1 MENIRTKGV
10 FFNEAD
16 IKGIVEKYLD
26 WTELC
31 EDQVFCAETIMNDTT
46 PIGTSIIVGV
56 DGIRCEDGSDVIK
69 LVLSSGI
76 YEIPVRTVGPN
87 DEINVRFDET
97 IHVQGTYGVIYE
109 DGTLDILTDEEKEFK
124 WAVDEQLGERDDE
137 FAQAFRADNTRAIGG
152 RGLVLLE
159 KIKTE
164 IKNDNILT
172 SDGITPSQ
180 LVAVFIELTDKYI
193 NACANVESLTAKHDE
208 VLAQYKDTYE
218 EGSKATRKL
227 AREVEVLNQKIDTN
241 YQISEFC
248 LATINAAVYP
258 VLRTE
263 VAR

>member
-1 MENIRTKGV
+1 MENIKTKGV

-26 WTELC
+26 WAEL
-31 EDQVFCAETIMNDTT
+31 EADQVFCAETIMSDTT

-56 DGIRCEDGSDVIK
+56 DGIKCEDGSNVLK

-87 DEINVRFDET
+87 DELKVRFDET
-97 IHVQGTYGVIYE
+97 IHVQGTYGTLSESGY
-109 DGTLDILTDEEKEFK
+109 LDILTDEEKAFK
-124 WAVDEQLGERDDE
+124 AAVDEQLGDRVDE
-137 FAQAFRADNTRAIGG
+137 FAQAFRVDNTRAIGG

-180 LVAVFIELTDKYI
+180 LVAVFIELTDKYV
-193 NACANVESLTAKHDE
+193 NACANIERLTAKHDD
-208 VLAQYKDTYE
+208 VLAEYKDTYD
-218 EGSKATRKL
+218 EGSKATKKL

-241 YQISEFC
+241 KQISEFC

-263 VAR
+263 IAR